1 MRRALG
7 SSQLEAT
14 REREGVAGWCGAGAS
29 EAVGFHVSS
38 CDLPDL
44 LSARS

>member
-7 SSQLEAT
+7 SSQPEAA
-14 REREGVAGWCGAGAS
+14 RGREGVAGWCGARAS

-38 CDLPDL
+38 CDLPGL
-44 LSARS
+44 LSVRS